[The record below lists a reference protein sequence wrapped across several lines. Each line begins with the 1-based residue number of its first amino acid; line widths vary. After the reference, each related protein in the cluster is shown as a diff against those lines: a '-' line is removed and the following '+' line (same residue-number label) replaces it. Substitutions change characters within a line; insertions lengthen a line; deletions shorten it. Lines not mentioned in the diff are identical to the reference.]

1 MQVARQGTTYFVLVS
16 SSEDGPVM
24 VAMKIAFAQLFLPT
38 SSACSIEHRFVK
50 KYLFVFIYHYQ
61 KTK

>member
-24 VAMKIAFAQLFLPT
+24 VAMKIALAQQY
-38 SSACSIEHRFVK
+38 AM
-50 KYLFVFIYHYQ
+50 
-61 KTK
+61 